1 MNNKKKNKNPLPFRL
16 NIVFFVIFILF
27 SVLVIQLGVVQI
39 LEGKSHQEEI
49 DRTVSDKSKSPVP
62 RGKIFD
68 RDGDVL
74 VDNDPLYSITYTP
87 PKRAQPEEKLE
98 LAEKLIEY
106 MEVDEEEIDKVT
118 EKNKEEYWYMKNLNK
133 ANDRLTKKETKLDD
147 DEQYEL
153 VLDRIDD
160 DDLAEIS
167 DEEMKVIAI
176 KRLLDQAYSLTPEV
190 IKNEGISPEEY
201 SKIAENLSELPG
213 INASTDWN
221 RKYTEKD
228 TLRSILGSI
237 TNRNEGIPQEKEDYY
252 MSRGYSRNDRV
263 GKSGLEE
270 EYEDQL
276 RGRKEVLENTTTKS
290 GELISSD
297 ILVDGER
304 GKDLVLSMDLDFQK
318 KVDDIVL
325 KELKSAQ
332 GKNPHLEDAMAV
344 VMNPK
349 TGDILALSGFHH
361 DKGGNEYE
369 NSPLKTFYDQHPPGS
384 SVKGATV
391 LTGLEEGVIDPGE
404 VIEDK
409 PVKIAGSNAKKSYKP
424 LGSVSDITA
433 LQKSSNV
440 YMFYIGLRM
449 GGETRTPVP
458 ENAKTNA
465 NAREGVQKMQN
476 YFHQFGLGVTTGIDF
491 PSEAT
496 GSTADP
502 ENAGQL
508 MDLGIGQFDSY
519 TTLQLAQYVSTI
531 ANGGYRIEPHLV
543 KEIRKPSV
551 KNELGSVYKANDTH
565 VLDKINIKN
574 DYIERVQTGFD
585 KAFNEQEGTGYSRWH
600 DASYDAAGKTGT
612 AEQVL
617 VEDGKIISEDVENL
631 SLVGYA
637 PQDDPE
643 VAFAVLIP
651 NLSKGKGDDI
661 NHKIGRQIMDA
672 YFDKEDNDDED

>member
-1 MNNKKKNKNPLPFRL
+1 
-16 NIVFFVIFILF
+16 
-27 SVLVIQLGVVQI
+27 
-39 LEGKSHQEEI
+39 
-49 DRTVSDKSKSPVP
+49 
-62 RGKIFD
+62 
-68 RDGDVL
+68 
-74 VDNDPLYSITYTP
+74 
-87 PKRAQPEEKLE
+87 
-98 LAEKLIEY
+98 
-106 MEVDEEEIDKVT
+106 
-118 EKNKEEYWYMKNLNK
+118 
-133 ANDRLTKKETKLDD
+133 
-147 DEQYEL
+147 
-153 VLDRIDD
+153 
-160 DDLAEIS
+160 
-167 DEEMKVIAI
+167 
-176 KRLLDQAYSLTPEV
+176 
-190 IKNEGISPEEY
+190 
-201 SKIAENLSELPG
+201 
-213 INASTDWN
+213 
-221 RKYTEKD
+221 
-228 TLRSILGSI
+228 
-237 TNRNEGIPQEKEDYY
+237 
-252 MSRGYSRNDRV
+252 
-263 GKSGLEE
+263 
-270 EYEDQL
+270 
-276 RGRKEVLENTTTKS
+276 
-290 GELISSD
+290 
-297 ILVDGER
+297 
-304 GKDLVLSMDLDFQK
+304 
-318 KVDDIVL
+318 
-325 KELKSAQ
+325 
-332 GKNPHLEDAMAV
+332 
-344 VMNPK
+344 
-349 TGDILALSGFHH
+349 LSGFHH
-361 DKGGNEYE
+361 DKDKNEYE
-369 NSPLKTFYDQHPPGS
+369 NSPLKSFYDQHPPGS

-496 GSTADP
+496 GSTA
-502 ENAGQL
+502 
-508 MDLGIGQFDSY
+508 
-519 TTLQLAQYVSTI
+519 
-531 ANGGYRIEPHLV
+531 NGGYRIEPHLV
-543 KEIRKPSV
+543 KEVRSPSV

-617 VEDGKIISEDVENL
+617 VEDGKIVSEDVENL

-651 NLSKGKGDDI
+651 NLDKGKGDDI

-672 YFDKEDNDDED
+672 YFDKEDDDDDEE